1 MNMPAVCEEAAAAAA
16 MAALRS
22 NTLPF
27 TAAGGLGGPVPAL
40 ASSRVARV
48 EQSTW
53 SVFAVCEKESE
64 VRSENDSD
72 RRRRRFS
79 KSYRRDEGGLGALEA
94 PRERHPGLHDLI
106 REGGGVSV
114 VEDLRRPPQHRHDVP
129 ENPSCHPA
137 CRARAAPPLLQPED
151 EHRGLRHL
159 HRRRHRLR
167 RCHLFPFLS
176 SRSRAFC
183 RGWPSHPSPMMGNA
197 FRLPPHVVGHAR
209 PAGRPEIFRNVS
221 DWIRLAWK
229 GASCRGPEG
238 SWVVDG
244 EDGD

>member
-1 MNMPAVCEEAAAAAA
+1 MNVPVVCEEAAAAAA

-27 TAAGGLGGPVPAL
+27 TPAGGWGGPVPAL

-64 VRSENDSD
+64 VRSENDS
-72 RRRRRFS
+72 
-79 KSYRRDEGGLGALEA
+79 KEEEEGEGGKEETYRRDEGGLGALEA
-94 PRERHPGLHDLI
+94 PRERHPRLHDLV

-114 VEDLRRPPQHRHDVP
+114 VEDLRRPPQHRQDVP
-129 ENPSCHPA
+129 ENPSCHLPVALALLLHCLSLRTSTAA
-137 CRARAAPPLLQPED
+137 CGILSIVLIVFAVAIS
-151 EHRGLRHL
+151 
-159 HRRRHRLR
+159 
-167 RCHLFPFLS
+167 FPF
-176 SRSRAFC
+176 C
-183 RGWPSHPSPMMGNA
+183 RLGPEHSAEPGPLMPSPMVFIA
-197 FRLPPHVVGHAR
+197 FRLVTDHAPAR
-209 PAGRPEIFRNVS
+209 PPEIFKFS

-229 GASCRGPEG
+229 VQAVVARRSLL
-238 SWVVDG
+238 WVVDG